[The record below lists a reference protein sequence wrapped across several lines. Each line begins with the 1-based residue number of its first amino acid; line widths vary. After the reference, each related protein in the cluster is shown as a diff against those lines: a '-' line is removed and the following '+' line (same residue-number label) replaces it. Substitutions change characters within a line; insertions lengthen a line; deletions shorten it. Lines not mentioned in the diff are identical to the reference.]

1 MPADAAV
8 TDKLPH
14 VSSSVRKYLGGSGGQ
29 APRDRGGAAAARPRG
44 FFANNP
50 SVLIFIA
57 CLAVFTLAVTIL
69 SEGLGLGIISTSFV
83 KTLGKTLC
91 LCLVAIAM
99 DLVWGYCGIL
109 SLGHFAFFGLGGY
122 MIGMWLMY
130 ERTRLIVVDSLAN
143 APLPPTPDE
152 VRDGIATQIFGVVGA
167 SDFPAV
173 WAFAH
178 SLPIQLALVVIVP
191 GLLALVFGWLA
202 FRSRVTGVYLS
213 ILTQAM
219 TLALALYLFQNDSGL
234 RGNNG
239 LSGLQN
245 LPGLEAVP
253 QALISVWFLWGS
265 ALALGLGYVL
275 AAWVVSGKLGSVIR
289 GIRDDEARVRFLGYP
304 VEGFKLFIFTLT
316 AVIAGI
322 AGALYYPQAGIINP
336 AEIAPIASI
345 YLAVWVAIGGRG
357 RIYGAVIGAAFVSLL
372 STWFTGGQAPD
383 LPLGIYTVQWVD
395 WWLVLLG
402 LSFVLVTLF
411 APKGIGGLFDLVS
424 HQRHPDRHG
433 ADLGPDMGSYREQEA
448 QE

>member
-1 MPADAAV
+1 MNGLL
-8 TDKLPH
+8 TKFLL
-14 VSSSVRKYLGGSGGQ
+14 K
-29 APRDRGGAAAARPRG
+29 
-44 FFANNP
+44 NP
-50 SVLIFIA
+50 SVLVFLGA
-57 CLAVFTLAVTIL
+57 LALFTAFVSVG
-69 SEGLGLGIISTSFV
+69 SEAFGWGFISTSFV

-91 LCLVAIAM
+91 FCLIAIAM

-122 MIGMWLMY
+122 MLGMWLMY
-130 ERTRLIVVDSLAN
+130 ARTEIIVQTAMSNEVI
-143 APLPPTPDE
+143 PPTDQE
-152 VRDGIATQIFGVVGA
+152 VIDAIGTQIFGVVGG
-167 SDFPAV
+167 SDFPMI

-178 SLPIQLALVVIVP
+178 LFWVQLALVVLVP
-191 GLLALVFGWLA
+191 GILALVFGWLA

-219 TLALALYLFQNDSGL
+219 TLALSLYLFQNDSGL

-245 LPGLEAVP
+245 LPGLDDVS
-253 QALISVWFLWGS
+253 QDIVSMWFFWAS
-265 ALALGLGYVL
+265 AFALGLSYLLVKL
-275 AAWVVSGKLGSVIR
+275 ITESKLGNIVR
-289 GIRDDEARVRFLGYP
+289 GIRDDEARVRFLGYN
-304 VEGFKLFIFTLT
+304 VEGCMLFVFVLT
-316 AVIAGI
+316 AIIAGI

-383 LPLGIYTVQWVD
+383 IPLGIYTIKWVD

-402 LSFVLVTLF
+402 LSFVIVTLYF
-411 APKGIGGLFDLVS
+411 PKGIGGLFDRLV
-424 HQRHPDRHG
+424 RKGD
-433 ADLGPDMGSYREQEA
+433 A
-448 QE
+448 

>member
-1 MPADAAV
+1 MSDMAM
-8 TDKLPH
+8 
-14 VSSSVRKYLGGSGGQ
+14 Q
-29 APRDRGGAAAARPRG
+29 GGARRPFVMRH
-44 FFANNP
+44 P
-50 SVLIFIA
+50 SVLVFLA
-57 CLAVFTLAVTIL
+57 CLAVFTVGVTVL
-69 SEGLGLGIISTSFV
+69 SEGFGIGAISTSFV

-91 LCLVAIAM
+91 LCLVALAM

-109 SLGHFAFFGLGGY
+109 SLGHMAFFGLGGY
-122 MIGMWLMY
+122 AIGMWLMY
-130 ERTRLIVVDSLAN
+130 ERTRQIVVESLAQG
-143 APLPPTPDE
+143 ALPPTPQE
-152 VRDGIATQIFGVVGA
+152 VSDGIATQIFGVVGA
-167 SDFPAV
+167 SEFPPI

-178 SLPIQLALVVIVP
+178 SLPLQLAAVVLVP

-219 TLALALYLFQNDSGL
+219 TLALSLYLFQNDSGL

-245 LPGLEAVP
+245 LPGLE
-253 QALISVWFLWGS
+253 QMGQDALSVWLLWGS

-275 AAWVVSGKLGSVIR
+275 SAWVVSGKFGSVLR

-304 VEGFKLFIFTLT
+304 VEAFKLFVFTFS

-336 AEIAPIASI
+336 AELAPIASI

-357 RIYGAVIGAAFVSLL
+357 RLYGAVIGAAFVSLL

-383 LPLGIYTVQWVD
+383 INLGFYTISWVD
-395 WWLVLLG
+395 WWTVLLG
-402 LSFVLVTLF
+402 LSFVAVTLF
-411 APKGIGGLFDLVS
+411 APKGIGGLFDLL
-424 HQRHPDRHG
+424 QRKDRT
-433 ADLGPDMGSYREQEA
+433 
-448 QE
+448 